1 MGPVAALT
9 RRARTGTP
17 DLSKGIEGQS
27 MLDKNPIATESVAG
41 DQLKAFIE
49 RIERL
54 EEEKAGIA
62 GDIREIF
69 AEAKGNGF
77 DTKVMRQV
85 IRLRKQ
91 DTNERQEQEAI
102 LDLYMHALGM
112 VPADSSAEA

>member
-1 MGPVAALT
+1 
-9 RRARTGTP
+9 
-17 DLSKGIEGQS
+17 

-77 DTKVMRQV
+77 DTKAMRK
-85 IRLRKQ
+85 ILALRKK
-91 DTNERQEQEAI
+91 DYSERQEEEAI
-102 LDLYMHALGM
+102 LELSMQALGM
-112 VPADSSAEA
+112 AG